1 MWIAARRASSHIDVR
16 QNTIVVQNG
25 ACNSPVRQTLAMA
38 VGEGEPSGMPEN
50 SKTATFPLRLPKST
64 RLQAVEL
71 AKREG
76 LSLNQFIALA
86 VVEKI
91 TRFETASISEQLP

>member
-1 MWIAARRASSHIDVR
+1 MVLAIAPSAKPLPWRLEKES
-16 QNTIVVQNG
+16 
-25 ACNSPVRQTLAMA
+25 
-38 VGEGEPSGMPEN
+38 PSGMPEN

-91 TRFETASISEQLP
+91 TRFETASISEQLPQKLSPVRTQ

>member
-38 VGEGEPSGMPEN
+38 VGEGEPERYARKLEDGNIPV
-50 SKTATFPLRLPKST
+50 ATTEVHP
-64 RLQAVEL
+64 V
-71 AKREG
+71 
-76 LSLNQFIALA
+76 
-86 VVEKI
+86 
-91 TRFETASISEQLP
+91 ASS